1 MKLEAAPMASAPVW
15 LPNVAT
21 GAATGTEKGTEAEA
35 GTGAETG
42 TGAGVG
48 TGAGAETGAEKREE
62 EEGTTVDDDPAI
74 FEEILALFGALLG
87 TLMGVA
93 TRLDIF

>member
-1 MKLEAAPMASAPVW
+1 MASAPVW

-21 GAATGTEKGTEAEA
+21 GAATGTEKGIGAGA
-35 GTGAETG
+35 GTGAG
-42 TGAGVG
+42 
-48 TGAGAETGAEKREE
+48 KREE

-74 FEEILALFGALLG
+74 FEETLALFGALLG
-87 TLMGVA
+87 TLMSVA

>member
-1 MKLEAAPMASAPVW
+1 MASAPVW

-21 GAATGTEKGTEAEA
+21 GAATGTEKGI
-35 GTGAETG
+35 GAETG
-42 TGAGVG
+42 TGAGAG
-48 TGAGAETGAEKREE
+48 TGAGKREE
-62 EEGTTVDDDPAI
+62 EEGTTVDDDPAV
-74 FEEILALFGALLG
+74 FEETLALFGALLG